1 MIELDF
7 FIIQVSISDDYK
19 KLFFGKY
26 EVRLYDEEG
35 YFMLR
40 KVQRSGEFVDVVKLV
55 IFIIFNYLVSNFLRK
70 RIIVIIIF
78 ILLF

>member
-1 MIELDF
+1 MIKFGF
-7 FIIQVSISDDYK
+7 FIQVSISDDYK
-19 KLFFGKY
+19 KLILGKY

-40 KVQRSGEFVDVVKLV
+40 KVQRSGEFVDFVKLV